1 MGLDLEFLFGQ
12 AEAEDFDRA
21 TIGGNQAGEHP
32 DGGGLARAV
41 GAEEAEE
48 GATRDFEIH
57 AIDGGFQTIK
67 LPEVVDQDSGGHC
80 IQCNWSSVPSNSYNR
95 SLTVAALRQVSEPR
109 A

>member
-21 TIGGNQAGEHP
+21 AIGGNQASEHP

-67 LPEVVDQDSGGHC
+67 LPEVMDQDGGGHC
-80 IQCNWSSVPSNSYNR
+80 IQCNWG
-95 SLTVAALRQVSEPR
+95 AAIADWRQPPVREATR
-109 A
+109 R